1 MTSITHLEE
10 HIPALRRYAFA
21 LVRHEQ
27 DADDLVQSSLVKAI
41 LSLNAGADVRSFRPW
56 LLTILHNLFVSEWRK
71 RRLRR
76 EAVVDGVRADAA
88 VPPSQGDALEVEDVW
103 RRLNMLPDEQRQ
115 VLLLVS
121 VEGMS
126 YAEVAS
132 ILAIPL
138 GTVMSRL
145 SRARDRM
152 AVGEDLDRPAL
163 RRIK

>member
-1 MTSITHLEE
+1 MPADLEE

-27 DADDLVQSSLVKAI
+27 DADDLVQSSLLRAVD
-41 LSLNAGADVRSFRPW
+41 SLGSGAEVRSLRPW

-71 RRLRR
+71 RRVRR
-76 EAVVDGVRADAA
+76 EVA
-88 VPPSQGDALEVEDVW
+88 DVW
-103 RRLNMLPDEQRQ
+103 RRLNDLPEEQRQ

-121 VEGMS
+121 VEEMS
-126 YAEVAS
+126 YAEVAA
-132 ILAIPL
+132 ILAIPV

-152 AVGEDLDRPAL
+152 AAAEDYSRAGS
-163 RRIK
+163 RRRT